1 MRIEINKERIEYLL
15 AQFQMSIDAL
25 LSLLNEGRKKL
36 VGASDVL
43 ADSIELSLL
52 KRIDKIFDKGIIY
65 YQDFSPIAQTAEG
78 SVFFRKAEFN
88 TELNLEARRVVIRFE
103 SLKHTL
109 DGYNKLSEFR
119 GGAKFKRYTIE
130 DSART
135 VAMQLRLEL
144 YPQKI
149 KDAKKFL
156 VALIAKC
163 AEYGILVFEFIE
175 TWNKKERANIDG
187 FYLQP
192 NVIVLKRQ
200 KNYKREIFTL
210 AHELGHCVVDAEE
223 IEKLEMMEVNS
234 STKYSDIERWCN
246 DFAYYFIMGE
256 DAAIISD
263 IKLIGSDHEYYK
275 DVISDIS
282 RKKHISRL
290 ALYTRLFLE
299 NKLRYAEYSRAR
311 DELAQ
316 EYQNRQKEAEVLPE
330 QKKRGAVARPIISPL
345 FLQSMQYAY
354 FQGVI
359 SETTFCSKLNVQPSK
374 FEKYIWQ

>member
-15 AQFQMSIDAL
+15 SQFQMSIDAL

-52 KRIDKIFDKGIIY
+52 KRIDKIFDKGINY